1 MKYNKERKYA
11 KIAGHRETVR
21 VKPLSVNQAWKGKR
35 FKTPEYK
42 AYEKEVMLL
51 LPKVEIPE
59 GSLKMWLTAGL
70 SSKQADIDN
79 VAKPFID
86 ILQKKY
92 GFNDNQIYML
102 FMFKQIVKKGDEYM
116 SFHIESLYE

>member
-35 FKTPEYK
+35 LKTPEYK